1 METISFAL
9 GVASVLVVLLS
20 AVTIWLTFRVKK
32 ITTEQNN
39 LHILINNVEQYLG
52 KKFDDCDRHSYENF
66 RELNSI
72 INSKNDELVH
82 TILNQFNES
91 KSYTDSR
98 IDKLIDVYFEHNSNR
113 SKTKQIIN
121 G

>member
-20 AVTIWLTFRVKK
+20 AVTIWLTLRVRK

-39 LHILINNVEQYLG
+39 LHILINNVEQNFY

-66 RELNSI
+66 RELNNI
-72 INSKNDELVH
+72 INSKNDETVRV
-82 TILNQFNES
+82 ILNHFNES

>member
-20 AVTIWLTFRVKK
+20 AVTIWLTLRVKK

-39 LHILINNVEQYLG
+39 LHILINNVEQNFY
-52 KKFDDCDRHSYENF
+52 KKFDDCDRHTYENF

-82 TILNQFNES
+82 TILNHFNES

-98 IDKLIDVYFEHNSNR
+98 IDKLIDTYFEFNSNM
-113 SKTKQIIN
+113 SKKKEIIK